1 MSRILASSP
10 ATAPWREVL
19 STKTSWRETPNQSS
33 IQPFQ
38 TRFCMFVPRRFW
50 KKKLRKSHEFQLQWS
65 HEADTTVMAFWWDK
79 TTKPSWHWHFCRFT
93 TLETPRFPPPSKKKW
108 TTWFYPILAVNGRC
122 LGTIN
127 EAVALQFVE
136 APRSSRLHMLGLGG
150 YTLEKNWTL
159 DTWNHGSWKTEV
171 CLKIC
176 FFFDFWVNYIWIK
189 LMICKKK
196 KWCVYT
202 WLGTHI
208 SHQGEKKHIF
218 PTTNEGVTQ
227 LVESYWWPHLRYNIQ
242 RPLGGFH
249 DNHLGQPYRST
260 LVIGDSPTSR
270 WLIIHRVPWRKQ
282 IPKRCLR
289 PK

>member
-33 IQPFQ
+33 IPNKILDVFSKA
-38 TRFCMFVPRRFW
+38 W
-50 KKKLRKSHEFQLQWS
+50 GKKTWENLTNFSFN
-65 HEADTTVMAFWWDK
+65 EAMLDTTV
-79 TTKPSWHWHFCRFT
+79 KPSWHWHFWRFT
-93 TLETPRFPPPSKKKW
+93 TLETPPFSPPQAKKRDNMVL
-108 TTWFYPILAVNGRC
+108 YPILAVNGRC

-150 YTLEKNWTL
+150 YTLDTLEKNWTL

-176 FFFDFWVNYIWIK
+176 FFDFWVNYIWIK
-189 LMICKKK
+189 LMICKKN